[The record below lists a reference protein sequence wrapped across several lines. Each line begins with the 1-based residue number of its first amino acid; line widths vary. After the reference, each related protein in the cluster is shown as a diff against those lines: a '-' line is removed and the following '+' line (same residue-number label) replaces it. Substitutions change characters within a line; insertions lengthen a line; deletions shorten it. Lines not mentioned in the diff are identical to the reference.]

1 MIEVNLKFTK
11 PQYELFKKIISECTE
26 SVKMQTQQVALVAA
40 EQVLSQTELEN
51 VNSFMLEVLIPQGML
66 LSEIAET
73 LNTAEAEKPRIIL
86 AR

>member
-1 MIEVNLKFTK
+1 MIEVTLKFTK
-11 PQYELFKKIISECTE
+11 PQYDLFKQIIGECAA
-26 SVKMQTQQVALVAA
+26 SVKMQTQQVSLAAA

-51 VNSFMLEVLIPQGML
+51 VNSFMLEVLVPQGVL